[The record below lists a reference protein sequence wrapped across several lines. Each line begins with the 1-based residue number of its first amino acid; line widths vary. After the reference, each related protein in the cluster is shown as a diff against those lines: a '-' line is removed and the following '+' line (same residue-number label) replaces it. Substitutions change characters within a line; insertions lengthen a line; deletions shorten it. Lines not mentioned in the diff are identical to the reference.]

1 MENQKIN
8 QEFLARADDA
18 TRREIL
24 ESIARHYGISQ
35 KEAFNEIVGENAEH
49 LLDYLVE
56 PIRSAVSVLMQRA
69 QVREEYQ
76 IQDMKRIQALRLS
89 NSTATRLGNL
99 PAKIK

>member
-1 MENQKIN
+1 MRNQELN
-8 QEFLARADDA
+8 QEFLAHTDDA

-56 PIRSAVSVLMQRA
+56 PVRSATSVLMQRTVVRKMKTWADVRAA
-69 QVREEYQ
+69 QFARKVRV
-76 IQDMKRIQALRLS
+76 
-89 NSTATRLGNL
+89 
-99 PAKIK
+99 PWKISD

>member
-8 QEFLARADDA
+8 QEFLARTDAA
-18 TRREIL
+18 TRREIF

-49 LLDYLVE
+49 LLDYLIE

-69 QVREEYQ
+69 QVRMYAQEE
-76 IQDMKRIQALRLS
+76 D
-89 NSTATRLGNL
+89 
-99 PAKIK
+99 

>member
-1 MENQKIN
+1 MKNSQVN

-69 QVREEYQ
+69 QVRE
-76 IQDMKRIQALRLS
+76 MKTWADVRANHFAR
-89 NSTATRLGNL
+89 RVRV
-99 PAKIK
+99 PWKISD

>member
-69 QVREEYQ
+69 QVRE
-76 IQDMKRIQALRLS
+76 MKTWADVRANHFAR
-89 NSTATRLGNL
+89 RVRV
-99 PAKIK
+99 PWKISD